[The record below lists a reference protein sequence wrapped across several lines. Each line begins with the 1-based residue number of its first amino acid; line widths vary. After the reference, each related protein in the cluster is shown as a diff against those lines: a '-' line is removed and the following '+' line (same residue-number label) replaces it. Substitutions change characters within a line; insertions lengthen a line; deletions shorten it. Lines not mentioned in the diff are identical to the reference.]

1 VSQDSRT
8 VAVHGA
14 ASARLTLWLRSA
26 TFSGKGWSR
35 GLVGGGGGAWVATA
49 GGLAMIEVNDA
60 LPSAFLQ
67 GRVVG
72 GAFVTRPQMVPMT
85 LEQKA
90 NQLQVQT
97 AAMFERFS

>member
-1 VSQDSRT
+1 
-8 VAVHGA
+8 
-14 ASARLTLWLRSA
+14 
-26 TFSGKGWSR
+26 
-35 GLVGGGGGAWVATA
+35 
-49 GGLAMIEVNDA
+49 MIEVNDA

>member
-1 VSQDSRT
+1 
-8 VAVHGA
+8 
-14 ASARLTLWLRSA
+14 
-26 TFSGKGWSR
+26 
-35 GLVGGGGGAWVATA
+35 
-49 GGLAMIEVNDA
+49 
-60 LPSAFLQ
+60 
-67 GRVVG
+67 VG